1 MSILKFGSIGPEVS
15 TLQNNYNKIGIS
27 KLILNKDLD
36 ADGDFGAQT
45 LLVTH
50 AFQKAH
56 GLVDDGIVGS
66 QTQHVIVSVLGG
78 AVPIPT
84 GFVYGIDL
92 YHGDSITDVNRLASS
107 NFQFIIH
114 KVIEGNNYIDK
125 SFVSRRKSLL
135 DLGKIF
141 GAYMFIHP
149 GESAK
154 SQVDFLMR
162 AMGNLGEYELPVS
175 IDWETDDGMS
185 NSHMNDVVAEMVQL
199 LKSSTG
205 KNPIIYSSY
214 GQLAGYGVRPAL
226 SAQPLWVAD
235 LRAGTA
241 PRIPDPWSDYLF
253 WQYSFTANV
262 PGIGNPC
269 DVNKFKGDLNT
280 LKKFIADS
288 KV

>member
-1 MSILKFGSIGPEVS
+1 MSILKIGSIGPEVS

-27 KLILNKDLD
+27 KQTLNKDLVV
-36 ADGDFGAQT
+36 DGDFGPNT
-45 LLVTH
+45 LAVTH

-56 GLVDDGIVGS
+56 GLIDDGIVGPN
-66 QTQHVIVSVLGG
+66 TQAAIAVALGG
-78 AVPIPT
+78 GVVVPT
-84 GFVYGIDL
+84 GFIYGIDL
-92 YHGDSITDVNRLASS
+92 YHGDSISDVNKLAAS
-107 NFQFIIH
+107 NFQFVIH
-114 KVIEGNNYIDK
+114 KVIEGNNYVDS
-125 SFVSRRKSLL
+125 SFATRRKILIS
-135 DLGKIF
+135 LGKIF

-149 GESAK
+149 AQSAK
-154 SQVDFLMR
+154 SQVDLLLR
-162 AMGNLGEYELPVS
+162 TMGSLSEYELPVS
-175 IDWETDDGMS
+175 IDWETDDGTS

-235 LRAGTA
+235 LRAGA
-241 PRIPDPWSDYLF
+241 GPRIPNPWNDYLF

-262 PGIGNPC
+262 PGIGNPA
-269 DVNKFKGDLNT
+269 DVNKCKGDLNT